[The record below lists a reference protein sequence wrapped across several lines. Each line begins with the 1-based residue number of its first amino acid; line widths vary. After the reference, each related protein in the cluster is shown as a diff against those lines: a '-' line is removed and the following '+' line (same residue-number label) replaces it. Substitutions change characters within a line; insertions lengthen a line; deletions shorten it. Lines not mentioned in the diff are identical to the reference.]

1 MLFDDKSRVY
11 LKIVC
16 KSQMTERGLWL
27 LTKSVQ
33 FPHHQLLVTSTEQRV
48 NKLCSMRWCQDLPA
62 MSCIPDQSK
71 LYSPA
76 DTEIWWENEILSEI
90 LRDVNIHSS
99 EKSNTKSSNNS

>member
-33 FPHHQLLVTSTEQRV
+33 FPPSPVTGDQYGTEG
-48 NKLCSMRWCQDLPA
+48 
-62 MSCIPDQSK
+62 
-71 LYSPA
+71 
-76 DTEIWWENEILSEI
+76 
-90 LRDVNIHSS
+90 
-99 EKSNTKSSNNS
+99 